1 MKRCNFRP
9 HSDGYGVNAH
19 SAILPLRDEAA
30 TRAAALA
37 LLAEI
42 ASWLQAHSGAFG
54 AGDRIQLVVGFPE
67 SVKSGGRQIFKCYVP
82 ASRLAEL
89 RGVDFVAESNIVDR
103 HIRSLRIKLQDDYRH
118 PRFIATVPGEGYRFI
133 PIFTNLGWNGRATTD
148 GPTLACD

>member
-1 MKRCNFRP
+1 MSFENTARAFLARFPEGGMKRCNFRP

-89 RGVDFVAESNIVDR
+89 RGVDFVAAGGEFR
-103 HIRSLRIKLQDDYRH
+103 EME
-118 PRFIATVPGEGYRFI
+118 PWPGGVAW
-133 PIFTNLGWNGRATTD
+133 PSA
-148 GPTLACD
+148 